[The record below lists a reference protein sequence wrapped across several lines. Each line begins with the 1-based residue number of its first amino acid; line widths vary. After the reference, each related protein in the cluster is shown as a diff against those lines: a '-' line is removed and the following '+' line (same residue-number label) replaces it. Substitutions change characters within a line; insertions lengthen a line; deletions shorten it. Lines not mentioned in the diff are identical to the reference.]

1 MNHHTHSAGVWA
13 GGGSALMPAYA
24 VMASMVVSRAG
35 LWAFDLIESQLL
47 QEWVEEYDLASISSV
62 QTAVSQISY
71 IGVQL
76 LVLQFSHPESFYVLV
91 NFSTVVVLIATLCYT
106 WWYVKHNEGAF
117 QIVDEVGQLKLKVQG

>member
-1 MNHHTHSAGVWA
+1 M
-13 GGGSALMPAYA
+13 LLPAYA

-47 QEWVEEYDLASISSV
+47 QEWVEEYDLSSITSV

-91 NFSTVVVLIATLCYT
+91 NFSTVVVLIATICYT
-106 WWYVKHNEGAF
+106 WWYVKHDDGPF
-117 QIVDEVGQLKLKVQG
+117 QIVDEVGQLRLKVQG